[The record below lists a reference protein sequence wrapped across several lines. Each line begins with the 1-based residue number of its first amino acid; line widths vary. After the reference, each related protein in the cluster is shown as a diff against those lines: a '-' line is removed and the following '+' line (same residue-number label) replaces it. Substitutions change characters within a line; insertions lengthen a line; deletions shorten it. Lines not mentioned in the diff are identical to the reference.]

1 MITVR
6 QTLPSTSLRISL
18 REQGKEMGH
27 AYLYLIRNDHHKK
40 PYGLLENVLVE
51 EAFRGKGL
59 GKKIVREAIQEAKRQ
74 GCYKLI
80 CTGRDS
86 KEEVHKFYH
95 GLGFKVQGKEFRMEL

>member
-18 REQGKEMGH
+18 REQGKEIGH
-27 AYLYLIRNDHHKK
+27 AY
-40 PYGLLENVLVE
+40 LVE